1 MKFKDLALKLKEI
14 EKHSSRLTIT
24 NLLAQLW
31 QAVDLAESNLVAN
44 LIQGQLQPAY
54 DSLPFSLSE
63 KMIARAL
70 VKLVIQNGGLP
81 GNGLSVDI
89 FGQADEAS
97 VLSQVRQKQRQT
109 GDWGETSLALARD
122 LNLNKE

>member
-1 MKFKDLALKLKEI
+1 MGYNDLLDYMKFKDLVLKLKEI

-63 KMIARAL
+63 KMIVL
-70 VKLVIQNGGLP
+70 V
-81 GNGLSVDI
+81 
-89 FGQADEAS
+89 
-97 VLSQVRQKQRQT
+97 VL
-109 GDWGETSLALARD
+109 
-122 LNLNKE
+122 